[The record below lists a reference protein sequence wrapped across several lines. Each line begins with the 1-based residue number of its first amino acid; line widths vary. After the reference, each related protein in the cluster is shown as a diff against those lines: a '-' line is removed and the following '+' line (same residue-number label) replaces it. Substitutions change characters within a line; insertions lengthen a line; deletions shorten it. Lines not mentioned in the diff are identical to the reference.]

1 MKKFNSSPFILIQK
15 TMIQSPAFWQ
25 LTGTEKTVLFL
36 FLYRRQYER
45 TGRNGKW
52 YPSNDGEIVFP
63 WSE

>member
-1 MKKFNSSPFILIQK
+1 
-15 TMIQSPAFWQ
+15 MIQSPAFWQ